1 MTGWLVTALMLVGAT
16 FMFLAALGMVRFPDV
31 FMRMQAATKAGT
43 VGMASLWAA
52 VAVHFG
58 ELGVTGAALLIIVF
72 SLLTAPVGAH
82 MIARSAYLI
91 GVPKWDHTVQ
101 DELEPLLHPEREAPA
116 EEEARE
122 R

>member
-1 MTGWLVTALMLVGAT
+1 
-16 FMFLAALGMVRFPDV
+16 MFLAALGMVRFPDV

-43 VGMASLWAA
+43 VGVAALLAA

-72 SLLTAPVGAH
+72 VLLTAPVAAH

-91 GVPKWDHTVQ
+91 GVPKWDYTVQ
-101 DELEPLLHPEREAPA
+101 DELEPLLHPERGAPG

-122 R
+122 P